1 MNTKHKSVA
10 GLGVAALFA
19 VAVLPLATGAA
30 SANPS
35 DQPCDVSDLVVSV
48 TKDPYS
54 SAGQE
59 AFVLH
64 YNAAGPDTNCKLQ
77 GVPTGVTFTK
87 GSGHGEGDGSGITVV
102 PDNPNSDPAPV
113 NVQPGKDA
121 ESRILMSSQEPV
133 SFQPDVVNLNI
144 PAENGHTTTVTWPD
158 DEPLRGSEVEV
169 TDVSQS

>member
-1 MNTKHKSVA
+1 MNIKHRSAA
-10 GLGVAALFA
+10 GLGVTALLAA
-19 VAVLPLATGAA
+19 AVLPLAAGTA

-35 DQPCDVSDLVVSV
+35 DQPCDVADLVVSV

-64 YNAAGPDTNCKLQ
+64 YEAAGPTTNCKLQ

-102 PDNPNSDPAPV
+102 PDNPGSDPAPV
-113 NVQPGKDA
+113 NVRPGKAA
-121 ESRILMSSQEPV
+121 ESRILMSSQEPE
-133 SFQPDVVNLNI
+133 SFLPDVVNLNL
-144 PAENGHTTTVTWPD
+144 PVEGGHTTTVGWPD
-158 DEPLRGSEVEV
+158 GQSLRGSQVEV
-169 TDVSQS
+169 TDVSPA